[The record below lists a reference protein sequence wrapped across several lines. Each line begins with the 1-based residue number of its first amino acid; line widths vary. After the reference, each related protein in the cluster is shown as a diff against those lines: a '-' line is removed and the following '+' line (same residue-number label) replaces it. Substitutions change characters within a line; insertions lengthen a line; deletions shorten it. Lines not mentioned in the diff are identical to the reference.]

1 MVCTWLVLLDDLGH
15 VHAQGVGDLDCGH
28 GGAGAA
34 LLDNGHVLTVQPGL
48 VGQLTQTQ
56 TTTRCHDFKV
66 FFQLHSVH
74 FLMST
79 KYRFRKR
86 IFVYSGIIARF
97 SFNVNSLVEI
107 SFTMCYLVVKVVT
120 KMEIYD
126 NIDRELEKR
135 RMSRRKLALSIGV
148 PPSTFQS
155 MMERKR
161 GMTIELLK
169 KISAALNVDFYSLA
183 DFDMASDALF
193 EEINA
198 NRKATKEEQL
208 LQHFRT
214 LNDDG
219 QTVAVDRVEEL
230 AQIPKYQRAQNAP
243 QDAPAAPDDKEPTEK

>member
-1 MVCTWLVLLDDLGH
+1 
-15 VHAQGVGDLDCGH
+15 
-28 GGAGAA
+28 
-34 LLDNGHVLTVQPGL
+34 
-48 VGQLTQTQ
+48 
-56 TTTRCHDFKV
+56 
-66 FFQLHSVH
+66 
-74 FLMST
+74 
-79 KYRFRKR
+79 
-86 IFVYSGIIARF
+86 
-97 SFNVNSLVEI
+97 
-107 SFTMCYLVVKVVT
+107 
-120 KMEIYD
+120 MEIYD

-208 LQHFRT
+208 LQHFRA

-219 QTVAVDRVEEL
+219 QSVAVDRVEEL
-230 AQIPKYQRAQNAP
+230 AQIPKYQRAQSAP
-243 QDAPAAPDDKEPTEK
+243 QDAPAGLDDKEPAGK